1 MKERQRRS
9 GERGSRGG
17 GQPRRGGTGPARAP
31 RPWSPGGGPRREA
44 PRGERADRYMRGGVR
59 VVHEDDD
66 VLVVEKPPGML
77 TAAVAGQKVRD
88 ATLFDLVKDYLASR
102 MRKRG
107 RKAWIIHR
115 LDKEA
120 SGLLVFAKSERAF
133 ERLKDDLRAKR
144 VHRLYSA
151 VVEGVFE
158 GAGARQLPSGTV
170 QSFMFEDRDGLMR
183 STTSQLSVP
192 RGHGRG
198 DEDEGEAKAAVT
210 HYQVLHAG
218 HSRSLL
224 RVRLETG
231 RKNQIR
237 VHMQDIGH
245 SIVGD
250 WRYGAK
256 TDPISRLCL
265 HAAELGFDHPGT
277 GQSVRYVSPTPPAFL
292 KLVGMARDGVEPA
305 SQQASAPSRPLSESA
320 PVAPAESSAGR
331 VPAAPPPAERG
342 EGTGLGAPPATR
354 PSPRAAPSTGW
365 DHVAP
370 WYDEL
375 IEDRGSDHHERVI
388 LPGTLRLLGVAPGQ
402 RVLDVACGQGILA
415 RRLAS
420 TGVKVVGVDA
430 SERLIA
436 SARRLETPSGEG
448 GLEFLVGDARDL
460 PALGLGEFDAAAC
473 VMALMNIDPV
483 EPVLAGITRLVRPGG
498 RFVAVMLHPAFR
510 APGQT
515 SWGWDQATDLSRSAP
530 RGRERGSRS
539 GTETPHQFRRVDG
552 YLSPAQREVVM
563 NPGEVARGGTPIVTH
578 TFHRPLQSYVRGFAQ
593 AGLLIDAVEEWPSLR
608 TSQPGPRAA
617 EENRARREIPMFVAI
632 RGVRADRAP
641 A

>member
-1 MKERQRRS
+1 
-9 GERGSRGG
+9 
-17 GQPRRGGTGPARAP
+17 
-31 RPWSPGGGPRREA
+31 
-44 PRGERADRYMRGGVR
+44 MRGGVR
-59 VVHEDDD
+59 LVHEDDD

-88 ATLFDLVKDYLASR
+88 ATLFDLVKDYLAAR
-102 MRKRG
+102 VRKRG

-151 VVEGVFE
+151 VVEGTFDS
-158 GAGARQLPSGTV
+158 AGARQLPSGTV
-170 QSFMFEDRDGLMR
+170 QSFMYEDREGLMR
-183 STTSQLSVP
+183 STTSPLSVP
-192 RGHGRG
+192 KGHGRG
-198 DEDEGEAKAAVT
+198 DDEEGEAKAAVT

-237 VHMQDIGH
+237 VHMQNIGH

-265 HAAELGFDHPGT
+265 HATELGFDHPGT

-292 KLVGMARDGVEPA
+292 KLVGAARDGTDAAPA
-305 SQQASAPSRPLSESA
+305 SPPAKAETPRPTESA
-320 PVAPAESSAGR
+320 PAPTPIPL
-331 VPAAPPPAERG
+331 PAAPS
-342 EGTGLGAPPATR
+342 PAT
-354 PSPRAAPSTGW
+354 PSKGW

-388 LPGTLRLLGVAPGQ
+388 IPGTLRLLAVAPGQ

-420 TGVKVVGVDA
+420 AGVKVVGVDA

-436 SARRLETPSGEG
+436 SARRLEPQAGEDAP
-448 GLEFLVGDARDL
+448 EFLVGDARDL
-460 PALGLGEFDAAAC
+460 PALNLGEFDAAAC
-473 VMALMNIDPV
+473 VMALMNIDPI
-483 EPVLAGITRLVRPGG
+483 EPVLSGIVRVVRPGG

-515 SWGWDQATDLSRSAP
+515 SWGWDQATGSDQGTPRASA
-530 RGRERGSRS
+530 RGGARGSREA
-539 GTETPHQFRRVDG
+539 GAPRQFRRVDG
-552 YLSPAQREVVM
+552 YLSPARREVVM
-563 NPGEVARGGTPIVTH
+563 NPGEVARGGKPVVTL
-578 TFHRPLQSYVRGFAQ
+578 TFHRPMQHYARAFAQ
-593 AGLLIDAVEEWPSLR
+593 AGLLIDAVEEWASVR
-608 TSQPGPRAA
+608 TSQPGPKAA

-632 RGVRADRAP
+632 RGVRADRAS